1 MLSMLIDPMN
11 LKGFMNHYG
20 FQLMH
25 MVHNK
30 KNEPSLSLNKP
41 LIVDIRW
48 NLSLIKIKVMWDQV
62 MYAMIIARL
71 NFGAMNQFS
80 LDLISFLII
89 GLK

>member
-1 MLSMLIDPMN
+1 M
-11 LKGFMNHYG
+11 
-20 FQLMH
+20 
-25 MVHNK
+25 
-30 KNEPSLSLNKP
+30 
-41 LIVDIRW
+41 DIKW
-48 NLSLIKIKVMWDQV
+48 NLSLIQIKVMWDQV